1 MNIMAKNNKNDSS
14 IRSHEMLILTY
25 VFTAMFL
32 GLIGYLLY
40 YQTRVSEDVINSP
53 YNRKRHEV
61 LAERIVRG
69 NIESSDGQILA
80 ETIVDSDGNE
90 TRDYPYGRMFCHVLG
105 YYQNGGSGLEAYN
118 NVRLLRSHSFLGSR
132 FVNDLNGVK
141 NPGDTIVT
149 TLNYKIQKAAYEA
162 MGDYEGAA
170 VVMDTDTGQ
179 IVAMVSKPDFN
190 PGEIEDIWDSLVSED
205 SKETVLLNRATQGL
219 YPPGST
225 FKILTVLEYMREN
238 KDFNSYNYEC
248 AGSYSNGS
256 DVINCF
262 HSNVHGKINLKESF
276 AKSCNSSF
284 VNIGLSLNRKKL
296 KQLCNDFYI
305 NKDISIGIASK
316 PSRYIAD
323 DDTSDYKMMQTVIGQ
338 GDTTITPLQLTMI
351 ADAIA
356 NDGKMMQPY
365 LVDSI
370 KNSSGKVI
378 KKYSPKILAKPI
390 TEAESEEMTNL
401 MEAVV
406 DEGTATKLDTES
418 YNVAGKTGS
427 AEFGSQKGDS
437 HAWFVGFTTDDE
449 DSIVVCVL
457 LEGAGSGGAV
467 AAPVAKKI
475 FDAYY
480 LN

>member
-1 MNIMAKNNKNDSS
+1 MAKTNKNDSS

-25 VFTAMFL
+25 IFTAMFL

-40 YQTRVSEDVINSP
+40 YQVRISEDVINSP

-61 LAERIVRG
+61 MAERVIRG
-69 NIESSDGQILA
+69 SIESSDGEILA
-80 ETIVDSDGNE
+80 ETIVDSEGNE
-90 TRDYPYGRMFCHVLG
+90 TRKYPYGRMFSHVVG

-118 NVRLLRSHSFLGSR
+118 NVRLLRSHAFLGNR
-132 FVNDLNGVK
+132 FVNDLNGIK
-141 NPGDTIVT
+141 NQGDTVVS
-149 TLNYKIQKAAYEA
+149 TLNYKLQKTAYDA
-162 MGDYEGAA
+162 MSDYQGA
-170 VVMDTDTGQ
+170 VVVMETHTGKLLS
-179 IVAMVSKPDFN
+179 VVSKPDFD
-190 PGEIEDIWDSLVSED
+190 PGEIESIWDSLVAED

-225 FKILTVLEYMREN
+225 FKILTALEYIREN
-238 KDFNSYNYEC
+238 KDYDSYNYEC
-248 AGSYSNGS
+248 NGSYSNGS

-262 HSNVHGKINLKESF
+262 HSNVHGNVDLKKSF
-276 AKSCNSSF
+276 AKSCNASF
-284 VNIGLSLNRKKL
+284 VNIGLSLNRNKL

-305 NKDISIGIASK
+305 NKDIQIGIASK
-316 PSRYIAD
+316 SSRYVAD
-323 DDTSDYKMMQTVIGQ
+323 NDTSEYKMMQTVIGQ
-338 GDTTITPLQLTMI
+338 GDTTITPLQLAMI
-351 ADAIA
+351 AQAIA

-365 LVDSI
+365 LVDCI

-378 KKYSPKILAKPI
+378 KQYSPKTLAKPLS
-390 TEAESEEMTNL
+390 EDESVAMTKL

-406 DEGTATKLDTES
+406 DEGTATKLDNDT

-427 AEFGSQKGDS
+427 AEYGNQKGDS
-437 HAWFVGFTTDDE
+437 HAWFVGFTTDED

-467 AAPVAKKI
+467 AVPIAKKI